1 MMALILLATGSSLAF
16 LKSNDD
22 IRNLQSMDAALK
34 QEDQYIR
41 SRFMQQQ
48 SSEYFVVQGRT
59 PAELEQHEQQLLAK
73 LTPLQQ
79 AGKLDAVQALGQ
91 WIPSLEQQKT
101 QYCDVTGDSS
111 ARFSGICASIT
122 TQCSGCFKLASAFK
136 RPTVIDRS
144 SL

>member
-1 MMALILLATGSSLAF
+1 MSGRYFWCDNGVRESERRVVVATIVF

-22 IRNLQSMDAALK
+22 IRNLQSMDATLK

-59 PAELEQHEQQLLAK
+59 LAELGQHEQQLLAE

-91 WIPSLEQQKT
+91 WVPSLEQQKHNIAML
-101 QYCDVTGDSS
+101 QAIPQHALVEYAQG
-111 ARFSGICASIT
+111 
-122 TQCSGCFKLASAFK
+122 
-136 RPTVIDRS
+136 
-144 SL
+144 